1 MRFDNGVF
9 ELAAGRSGQLPAG
22 DLPEIVFSG
31 KSNVG
36 KSSLINKLLNRKN
49 LARVSATPGK
59 TATINFY
66 RLDQA
71 RLVDLPGYGYA
82 KVSLAEKKRWAELV
96 EGYFQQE
103 RNLALVVQLVDMRHP
118 PTKDDLHMI
127 EFLCDGGFPFLV
139 ALTKSDKLNQTE
151 RRQRL
156 AALEEAFSDYEGLRL
171 IPFCQVDAAL
181 AAREGEGDLSL
192 AYWQRVHRD
201 FFEKELAPYGERFD
215 EGMEL
220 IFEEFELVYER

>member
-59 TATINFY
+59 TATINFT
-66 RLDQA
+66 A
-71 RLVDLPGYGYA
+71 WIKPGWWICPA
-82 KVSLAEKKRWAELV
+82 MVTPKVSLAEKKRWAELV

-127 EFLCDGGFPFLV
+127 EFFYVTAVFLFWW
-139 ALTKSDKLNQTE
+139 
-151 RRQRL
+151 R
-156 AALEEAFSDYEGLRL
+156 
-171 IPFCQVDAAL
+171 
-181 AAREGEGDLSL
+181 
-192 AYWQRVHRD
+192 
-201 FFEKELAPYGERFD
+201 
-215 EGMEL
+215 
-220 IFEEFELVYER
+220 

>member
-1 MRFDNGVF
+1 MIIRDVNLETVCGITSKMPDNI
-9 ELAAGRSGQLPAG
+9 
-22 DLPEIVFSG
+22 LPEFAFSG

-171 IPFCQVDAAL
+171 IPFSSVT
-181 AAREGEGDLSL
+181 GEGVEELREILSSV
-192 AYWQRVHRD
+192 A
-201 FFEKELAPYGERFD
+201 EEPEELG
-215 EGMEL
+215 
-220 IFEEFELVYER
+220 

>member
-1 MRFDNGVF
+1 MIIRDVNLETVCGVTSKMPDNI
-9 ELAAGRSGQLPAG
+9 
-22 DLPEIVFSG
+22 LPEFAFSG

-171 IPFCQVDAAL
+171 IPFSSVT
-181 AAREGEGDLSL
+181 GEGVEELREILSSV
-192 AYWQRVHRD
+192 A
-201 FFEKELAPYGERFD
+201 EEPEELG
-215 EGMEL
+215 
-220 IFEEFELVYER
+220 

>member
-49 LARVSATPGK
+49 LARVSATPG
-59 TATINFY
+59 NFY

-171 IPFCQVDAAL
+171 IPFSSVT
-181 AAREGEGDLSL
+181 GEGVEELREILSSV
-192 AYWQRVHRD
+192 A
-201 FFEKELAPYGERFD
+201 EEPEELG
-215 EGMEL
+215 
-220 IFEEFELVYER
+220 

>member
-49 LARVSATPGK
+49 LARVRK

-171 IPFCQVDAAL
+171 IPFSSVT
-181 AAREGEGDLSL
+181 GEGVEELREILSSV
-192 AYWQRVHRD
+192 A
-201 FFEKELAPYGERFD
+201 EEPEELG
-215 EGMEL
+215 
-220 IFEEFELVYER
+220 